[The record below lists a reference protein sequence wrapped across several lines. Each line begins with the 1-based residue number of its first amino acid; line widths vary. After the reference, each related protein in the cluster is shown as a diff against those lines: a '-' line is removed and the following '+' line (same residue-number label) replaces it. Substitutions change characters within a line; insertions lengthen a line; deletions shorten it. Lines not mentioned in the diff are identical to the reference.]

1 MEIVLLYKFYIF
13 SFLNLKEGG
22 RKMREEA
29 SCVPNQS
36 TAASREMACTC
47 NLNRQHERCKL
58 GHLKVTELDLVY
70 QWANSHYF
78 HNSNYSE
85 DQSFYNISTLTLEGS
100 NQKCLLVSLKYQA
113 NISVSYW
120 TLHMY
125 RAWCCSLLHSAVG
138 LSTLTWAVAWQDRSY
153 LFSSLSSI

>member
-1 MEIVLLYKFYIF
+1 MEIALLYKFYIF

-22 RKMREEA
+22 REKWEEA

-36 TAASREMACTC
+36 TTASREMACTC

-70 QWANSHYF
+70 QWAKSHYF
-78 HNSNYSE
+78 HNSNYTE
-85 DQSFYNISTLTLEGS
+85 DQSFYISTLTLEGS

-113 NISVSYW
+113 NISVSY
-120 TLHMY
+120 
-125 RAWCCSLLHSAVG
+125 
-138 LSTLTWAVAWQDRSY
+138 
-153 LFSSLSSI
+153 